1 MQNFTTIPSSE
12 TLTNSLS
19 PLLNNDKTALS
30 NSSGTVFPTTELQV
44 GMKCWR
50 SDQQKLY
57 VLTSASPAT
66 WVLLADL
73 SSGSTMVAAAIA
85 ATSANDSATL
95 AGQLPSYYTDI
106 PSRLGYTPVNKA
118 GDTATGLQY
127 QIRAT
132 GAFNYWG
139 LTAANYLSVGQS
151 STGDAYVK
159 NAYPGKSLILGAG
172 NTDHIVINSTG
183 AVGAGGANFG
193 TAGQVLTSAGST
205 APPVWQAP
213 PQEFASGT
221 RLLFQQT
228 AAPTG
233 WTKDST
239 HNDKALRVING
250 TVTSGGSV
258 AFTTAFAQQAVS
270 GTVGA
275 TTLTEAQI
283 PSHTH
288 SYSWYQSVSKGST
301 GTRPIGGNSGTS
313 TATVALNQV
322 DSATGGGGSHN
333 HSFTGTAINLA
344 VQYVDV
350 IIATKN

>member
-19 PLLNNDKTALS
+19 PLLNNDRTALS
-30 NSSGTVFPTTELQV
+30 NSSGSAFPTTELQV

-50 SDQQKLY
+50 TDQQKLY
-57 VLTSASPAT
+57 LLTSASPAT

-73 SSGSTMVAAAIA
+73 SSGSTSVAL
-85 ATSANDSATL
+85 ATLAQSANDAAAL
-95 AGQLPSYYTDI
+95 NGQLPSYYTDI
-106 PSRLGYTPVNKA
+106 PARLGFTPLNKA

-127 QIRAT
+127 QVRAT

-139 LTAANYLSVGQS
+139 LTAANYLSIGQS

-159 NAYPGKSLILGAG
+159 NAYPSKSLILGAG
-172 NTDHIVINSTG
+172 NTDHFVINSAG

-193 TAGQVLTSAGST
+193 VAGQILTSAGNAS
-205 APPVWQAP
+205 PPTWQNP
-213 PQEFASGT
+213 PESFASGT

-233 WTKDST
+233 WTKDTT
-239 HNDKALRVING
+239 HNDKALRVVNG
-250 TVTSGGSV
+250 NAASGGSV
-258 AFTTAFAQQAVS
+258 AFSTAFAQQAVN

-275 TTLTEAQI
+275 TTLSEAQI

-288 SYSWYQSVSKGST
+288 SYTWYSSVAKGST
-301 GTRPIGGNSGTS
+301 GNRPVGGTNSGSTS
-313 TATVALNQV
+313 TVALTQV
-322 DSATGGGGSHN
+322 DTATGGGGSHN
-333 HSFTGTAINLA
+333 HTFTGTSVNLA

>member
-19 PLLNNDKTALS
+19 PLLNNDRTALS
-30 NSSGTVFPTTELQV
+30 NSSGSAFPTTELQV

-50 SDQQKLY
+50 ADQQKLY
-57 VLTSASPAT
+57 LLTSASPAT

-73 SSGSTMVAAAIA
+73 SSGSANLAL
-85 ATSANDSATL
+85 ATLAQSANDA
-95 AGQLPSYYTDI
+95 AAFNGQLPSFYTDI
-106 PSRLGYTPVNKA
+106 PARLGFTPLNKA

-127 QIRAT
+127 QVRAT

-139 LTAANYLSVGQS
+139 LTAANYLSIGQS

-159 NAYPGKSLILGAG
+159 NAYPSKSLILGAG
-172 NTDHIVINSTG
+172 NTDHVVINSAG

-193 TAGQVLTSAGST
+193 IAGQVLTSAGSA
-205 APPVWQAP
+205 APPSWQAI
-213 PQEFASGT
+213 PQELVSGT

-233 WTKDST
+233 WTKDTT
-239 HNDKALRVING
+239 HNDKVLRIVNG
-250 TVTSGGSV
+250 AVSSGGTV
-258 AFTTAFAQQAVS
+258 AFTSVFTSQAIS
-270 GTVGA
+270 GSVGS
-275 TTLTEAQI
+275 TTLVEGQI
-283 PSHTH
+283 PSHSHTQRH
-288 SYSWYQSVSKGST
+288 Y
-301 GTRPIGGNSGTS
+301 
-313 TATVALNQV
+313 TATKGGATYPGGQGGTLANNITTT
-322 DSATGGGGSHN
+322 ATGGSGSHN
-333 HSFTGTAINLA
+333 HSFTGSAIDLA

>member
-50 SDQQKLY
+50 TDQQKLY

-73 SSGSTMVAAAIA
+73 SSGSTAVSAAVS
-85 ATSANDSATL
+85 ATSASDSAAL
-95 AGQLPSYYTDI
+95 GGQLPGYYTDI

-127 QIRAT
+127 QVRAT

-139 LTAANYLSVGQS
+139 LTAANYLSVGQGT
-151 STGDAYVK
+151 TGDAYVK
-159 NAYPGKSLILGAG
+159 NTYPGKSLILGAG
-172 NTDHIVINSTG
+172 NTDYVVINSAG

-193 TAGQVLTSAGST
+193 VAGQVLTSAGNAT
-205 APPVWQAP
+205 PPSWQTL
-213 PQEFASGT
+213 PQEFGSGT
-221 RLLFQQT
+221 RILFQQT

-233 WTKDST
+233 WTKDTT
-239 HNDKALRVING
+239 HNDKALRVVNG
-250 TVTSGGSV
+250 AASSGGSV
-258 AFTTAFAQQAVS
+258 AFTSAFTSQAVS
-270 GTVGA
+270 GSVGN
-275 TTLTEAQI
+275 TTLNTTQI
-283 PSHTH
+283 PAHAH
-288 SYSWYQSVSKGST
+288 NIQNWNSVKG
-301 GTRPIGGNSGTS
+301 GTLSRQFGMSNVTNASAL
-313 TATVALNQV
+313 TANTTTDN
-322 DSATGGGGSHN
+322 TGGGGAHN
-333 HSFTGTAINLA
+333 HTFAGTAINLA

>member
-30 NSSGTVFPTTELQV
+30 NSSGTAFPTTELLI

-50 SDQQKLY
+50 TDQQKLY
-57 VLTSASPAT
+57 VLTSAAPAT

-73 SSGSTMVAAAIA
+73 SSGSTTVAAAVA
-85 ATSANDSATL
+85 ATSASDSAAL
-95 AGQLPSYYTDI
+95 GGQLPSYYTDI
-106 PSRLGYTPVNKA
+106 ASRLGYTPLNKA

-127 QIRAT
+127 QVRAT
-132 GAFNYWG
+132 GAFHYWG
-139 LTAANYLSVGQS
+139 LTAANYLSVGQGA
-151 STGDAYVK
+151 TGDAYVK
-159 NAYPGKSLILGAG
+159 NTYPSKSLILGTG
-172 NTDHIVINSTG
+172 NTDHVVINAAG

-193 TAGQVLTSAGST
+193 VAGQVLTSAGNTS
-205 APPVWQAP
+205 PPSWQTLP
-213 PQEFASGT
+213 EEFATGT

-233 WTKDST
+233 WTKDTT
-239 HNDKALRVING
+239 HTDKALRVVNG
-250 TVTSGGSV
+250 AVSSGGSV
-258 AFTTAFAQQAVS
+258 AFTSAFTSQGVS
-270 GTVGA
+270 GAVGS
-275 TTLTEAQI
+275 TTLVESQI

-288 SYSWYQSVSKGST
+288 TQRHYVATKGGAT
-301 GTRPIGGNSGTS
+301 YPGGQGGTLASNIT
-313 TATVALNQV
+313 TT
-322 DSATGGGGSHN
+322 ATGGGGSHN
-333 HSFTGTAINLA
+333 HSFSGNSINLA

>member
-50 SDQQKLY
+50 TDQQKLY

-73 SSGSTMVAAAIA
+73 SSGNTSVAAAVS
-85 ATSANDSATL
+85 ATSASDSAAL
-95 AGQLPSYYTDI
+95 GGQLPGYYTDI
-106 PSRLGYTPVNKA
+106 PSRLGYTPLNKA

-127 QIRAT
+127 QVRAT

-139 LTAANYLSVGQS
+139 LTAANYLSVGQGA
-151 STGDAYVK
+151 TGDAYIK
-159 NAYPGKSLILGAG
+159 NTYPGKSLILGAG
-172 NTDHIVINSTG
+172 NTDHVVINSSG
-183 AVGAGGANFG
+183 AIGAGGANFG
-193 TAGQVLTSAGST
+193 VAGQVLTSAGNAT
-205 APPVWQAP
+205 PPSWQTL
-213 PQEFASGT
+213 PQEFESGT
-221 RLLFQQT
+221 RILFQQT

-233 WTKDST
+233 WTKDTT
-239 HNDKALRVING
+239 HNDKALRVVNG
-250 TVTSGGSV
+250 IASSGGSV
-258 AFTTAFAQQAVS
+258 AFTSAFTSQAVS
-270 GTVGA
+270 GSVGS
-275 TTLTEAQI
+275 TTLTTNEI
-283 PSHTH
+283 PSHSH
-288 SYSWYQSVSKGST
+288 LIANWNAVKGGTLARQT
-301 GTRPIGGNSGTS
+301 GMSNTTNS
-313 TATVALNQV
+313 TALASNTTTNT
-322 DSATGGGGSHN
+322 TGGGGSHN
-333 HSFTGTAINLA
+333 HSFSANSINLA

>member
-12 TLTNSLS
+12 TLTNSLA
-19 PLLNNDKTALS
+19 PLLNNDKSALS

-50 SDQQKLY
+50 TDQQKLY
-57 VLTSASPAT
+57 LLTNASPAT
-66 WVLLADL
+66 WILLADL
-73 SSGSTMVAAAIA
+73 SSGTTSVAAAIA
-85 ATSANDSATL
+85 AQSASDATAL
-95 AGQLPSYYTDI
+95 GGQLPSYYTDI
-106 PSRLGYTPVNKA
+106 TARLGFTPLNKA

-127 QIRAT
+127 QVRAA
-132 GAFNYWG
+132 GAFQYWG

-159 NAYPGKSLILGAG
+159 NAYPSKSLILGAG
-172 NTDHIVINSTG
+172 NTDHVVINAAG

-193 TAGQVLTSAGST
+193 AAGQVLTSAGSA
-205 APPVWQAP
+205 APPSWQTL

-233 WTKDST
+233 WTKDTT
-239 HNDKALRVING
+239 HNDKALRVVNG
-250 TVTSGGSV
+250 AVSSGGTV
-258 AFTTAFAQQAVS
+258 AFTSAFISQAVS
-270 GTVGA
+270 GTVGS
-275 TTLTEAQI
+275 TTLVESQI

-288 SYSWYQSVSKGST
+288 THRGYVSVKGGSAW
-301 GTRPIGGNSGTS
+301 PNSGGGGGATISTS
-313 TATVALNQV
+313 GLTTT
-322 DSATGGGGSHN
+322 ATGGGGSHN
-333 HSFTGTAINLA
+333 HSFAANSINLA

>member
-1 MQNFTTIPSSE
+1 
-12 TLTNSLS
+12 
-19 PLLNNDKTALS
+19 
-30 NSSGTVFPTTELQV
+30 
-44 GMKCWR
+44 MKCWR
-50 SDQQKLY
+50 TDQQKLY
-57 VLTSASPAT
+57 LLTSVSPAT

-73 SSGSTMVAAAIA
+73 SSGSTSVAL
-85 ATSANDSATL
+85 ATLAQSANDAAAL
-95 AGQLPSYYTDI
+95 NGQLPSYYTDI
-106 PSRLGYTPVNKA
+106 PARLGFTPLNKA

-127 QIRAT
+127 QVRAT

-159 NAYPGKSLILGAG
+159 NAYPSKSLILGAG
-172 NTDHIVINSTG
+172 NNDHVVINSAG

-193 TAGQVLTSAGST
+193 VAGQVLTSAGSA
-205 APPVWQAP
+205 APPSWQAP
-213 PQEFASGT
+213 PEEFSSGT

-258 AFTTAFAQQAVS
+258 AFTTAFVQQTVN
-270 GTVGA
+270 GTVGD
-275 TTLTEAQI
+275 TTLTGAQI
-283 PSHTH
+283 PSHNH

-301 GTRPIGGNSGTS
+301 GTRPVGVTNGGSS
-313 TATVALNQV
+313 ATVALNQV
-322 DSATGGGGSHN
+322 VSATGGGGSHN
-333 HSFTGTAINLA
+333 HTFTGTAINLA

>member
-50 SDQQKLY
+50 TDQQKLY

-73 SSGSTMVAAAIA
+73 SSGSTSVAAAVS
-85 ATSANDSATL
+85 ATSASDSAAL
-95 AGQLPSYYTDI
+95 GGQLPGYYTDI

-118 GDTATGLQY
+118 GDTTTGLQY
-127 QIRAT
+127 QVRAT

-139 LTAANYLSVGQS
+139 LTAANYLSVGQGT
-151 STGDAYVK
+151 TGDAYVK

-172 NTDHIVINSTG
+172 NTDHVVINSSG
-183 AVGAGGANFG
+183 AIGAGGANFG
-193 TAGQVLTSAGST
+193 VAGQVLTSAGNAT
-205 APPVWQAP
+205 PPSWQTL
-213 PQEFASGT
+213 PQEFESGT
-221 RLLFQQT
+221 RILFQQT

-233 WTKDST
+233 WTKDTT
-239 HNDKALRVING
+239 HNDKALRIVNG
-250 TVTSGGSV
+250 AVSSGGSV
-258 AFTTAFAQQAVS
+258 AFTSAFTSQAIS
-270 GTVGA
+270 GSVGS
-275 TTLTEAQI
+275 TTLVESQI

-288 SYSWYQSVSKGST
+288 THRGYVTVKGGSAW
-301 GTRPIGGNSGTS
+301 PNSGGGGG
-313 TATVALNQV
+313 ATISNSGLTTT
-322 DSATGGGGSHN
+322 ATGGGGSHN
-333 HSFTGTAINLA
+333 HSFSANAINLA

>member
-50 SDQQKLY
+50 TDQQKLY

-73 SSGSTMVAAAIA
+73 SSGSTSVAAAVS
-85 ATSANDSATL
+85 ATSASDSAAL
-95 AGQLPSYYTDI
+95 GGQLPGYYTDI
-106 PSRLGYTPVNKA
+106 PSRLGYTPLNKA
-118 GDTATGLQY
+118 GDTTTGQQY
-127 QIRAT
+127 QVRAT

-139 LTAANYLSVGQS
+139 LTAANYLSVGQGT
-151 STGDAYVK
+151 TGDAYIK
-159 NAYPGKSLILGAG
+159 NTYPGKSLILGAG
-172 NTDHIVINSTG
+172 NTDHVVINSSG
-183 AVGAGGANFG
+183 AIGAGGANFG
-193 TAGQVLTSAGST
+193 VAGQVLTSTGNAT
-205 APPVWQAP
+205 PPSWQTL
-213 PQEFASGT
+213 PQELESGT

-233 WTKDST
+233 WTKDTT
-239 HNDKALRVING
+239 HNDKALRVVNG
-250 TVTSGGSV
+250 AASSGGSV
-258 AFTTAFAQQAVS
+258 AFTSAFTSQAIS
-270 GTVGA
+270 GSVGS
-275 TTLTEAQI
+275 TTLVESQI

-288 SYSWYQSVSKGST
+288 THRGYVTVKGGSAW
-301 GTRPIGGNSGTS
+301 PNSGGGGG
-313 TATVALNQV
+313 ATISNSGLTTT
-322 DSATGGGGSHN
+322 ATGGGGSHN
-333 HSFTGTAINLA
+333 HSFSANSINLA

>member
-50 SDQQKLY
+50 TDQQKLY

-73 SSGSTMVAAAIA
+73 SSGSTTVAAAVS
-85 ATSANDSATL
+85 ATSASDSAAL
-95 AGQLPSYYTDI
+95 GGQLPGYYTDI
-106 PSRLGYTPVNKA
+106 PSRLGYTPLNKA
-118 GDTATGLQY
+118 GDTTTGQQY
-127 QIRAT
+127 QVRAT

-139 LTAANYLSVGQS
+139 LTAANYLSVGQGT
-151 STGDAYVK
+151 TGDAYVK
-159 NAYPGKSLILGAG
+159 NTYPGKSLILGAG
-172 NTDHIVINSTG
+172 NTDHVVINSAG

-193 TAGQVLTSAGST
+193 VAGQVLTSAGNAT
-205 APPVWQAP
+205 PPSWQTL
-213 PQEFASGT
+213 PQELESGT

-233 WTKDST
+233 WTKDTT
-239 HNDKALRVING
+239 HNDKALRVVNG
-250 TVTSGGSV
+250 TAAAGGSV
-258 AFTTAFAQQAVS
+258 AFTSAFASQAVNGSVGSTTLALTQIPAHAHNINFRSAVKNQTGYNTGSSNTGGSS
-270 GTVGA
+270 GT
-275 TTLTEAQI
+275 QYNI
-283 PSHTH
+283 
-288 SYSWYQSVSKGST
+288 ST
-301 GTRPIGGNSGTS
+301 DN
-313 TATVALNQV
+313 A
-322 DSATGGGGSHN
+322 GGGGSHN
-333 HSFTGTAINLA
+333 HTFTGTAINLA

>member
-50 SDQQKLY
+50 TDQQKLY

-73 SSGSTMVAAAIA
+73 SSGSTAVAAAA
-85 ATSANDSATL
+85 SATSASDSAAL
-95 AGQLPSYYTDI
+95 GGQLPGYYTDI

-127 QIRAT
+127 QVRAT

-151 STGDAYVK
+151 TTGDAYVK
-159 NAYPGKSLILGAG
+159 NAFPGKSLILGAG
-172 NTDHIVINSTG
+172 NTDHVVINSSG
-183 AVGAGGANFG
+183 AIGAGGANFG
-193 TAGQVLTSAGST
+193 VAGQVLTSAGNAT
-205 APPVWQAP
+205 PPSWQTL
-213 PQEFASGT
+213 PQEFESGT
-221 RLLFQQT
+221 RILFQQT

-233 WTKDST
+233 WTKDTT
-239 HNDKALRVING
+239 HNDKALRVVNG
-250 TVTSGGSV
+250 IASSGGSV
-258 AFTTAFAQQAVS
+258 AFTSAFTSQAVS
-270 GTVGA
+270 GSVGS
-275 TTLTEAQI
+275 TTLTTNEI
-283 PSHTH
+283 PSHSH
-288 SYSWYQSVSKGST
+288 LIANWNAVKGGTLARQT
-301 GTRPIGGNSGTS
+301 GMSNTTNS
-313 TATVALNQV
+313 TALASNTTTNT
-322 DSATGGGGSHN
+322 TGGGGSHN
-333 HSFTGTAINLA
+333 HSFSANAINLA

>member
-30 NSSGTVFPTTELQV
+30 NSSGTAFPTTELQV

-66 WVLLADL
+66 WILLADL
-73 SSGSTMVAAAIA
+73 SSGSTTVAAAIA
-85 ATSANDSATL
+85 ATSANDSAAL

-106 PSRLGYTPVNKA
+106 ASRLGYTPVNKA

-127 QIRAT
+127 QVRAT

-159 NAYPGKSLILGAG
+159 NAYPSKSLILGAG
-172 NTDHIVINSTG
+172 NADHVVINSAG

-193 TAGQVLTSAGST
+193 TAGQVLTSAGSL
-205 APPVWQAP
+205 APPSWQAP
-213 PQEFASGT
+213 PEEFASGT

-301 GTRPIGGNSGTS
+301 GTRPVGGANGAS
-313 TATVALNQV
+313 TATVNLNQV
-322 DSATGGGGSHN
+322 NSATGGGGSHN
-333 HSFTGTAINLA
+333 HTFTGTAINLA

>member
-50 SDQQKLY
+50 TDQQKLY

-73 SSGSTMVAAAIA
+73 SSGNTSVAAAVS
-85 ATSANDSATL
+85 ATSASDSAAL
-95 AGQLPSYYTDI
+95 GGQLPSYYTDI

-127 QIRAT
+127 QVRAT

-139 LTAANYLSVGQS
+139 LTAANYLSVGQGT
-151 STGDAYVK
+151 TGDAYVK

-172 NTDHIVINSTG
+172 NTDHVVINSSG
-183 AVGAGGANFG
+183 AIGAGGANFG
-193 TAGQVLTSAGST
+193 VAGQVLTSTGNAT
-205 APPVWQAP
+205 PPSWQTL
-213 PQEFASGT
+213 PQELESGT

-233 WTKDST
+233 WTKDTT
-239 HNDKALRVING
+239 HNDKALRVVNG
-250 TVTSGGSV
+250 AASSGGSV
-258 AFTTAFAQQAVS
+258 AFTSAFTSQAIS
-270 GTVGA
+270 GSVGS
-275 TTLTEAQI
+275 TTLVESQI

-288 SYSWYQSVSKGST
+288 THRGYVTVKGGSAW
-301 GTRPIGGNSGTS
+301 PNSGGGGG
-313 TATVALNQV
+313 ATISNSGLTTT
-322 DSATGGGGSHN
+322 ATGGSGSHN
-333 HSFTGTAINLA
+333 HSFSANAINLA

>member
-44 GMKCWR
+44 WMKCWR

-73 SSGSTMVAAAIA
+73 SSGSTTVAAAIA

-106 PSRLGYTPVNKA
+106 PSRLGYTPLNKA

-127 QIRAT
+127 QVRAT

-139 LTAANYLSVGQS
+139 LTAANYLSVGQGT
-151 STGDAYVK
+151 TGDAYVK
-159 NAYPGKSLILGAG
+159 NTYPGKSLILGAG
-172 NTDHIVINSTG
+172 NTDHVVINSAG

-193 TAGQVLTSAGST
+193 VAGQVLTSAGNAT
-205 APPVWQAP
+205 PPSWQP
-213 PQEFASGT
+213 VPQELESGT

-233 WTKDST
+233 WTKDTT
-239 HNDKALRVING
+239 HNDKALRVVNG
-250 TVTSGGSV
+250 AASSGGSV
-258 AFTTAFAQQAVS
+258 AFTSAFTSQAVS
-270 GTVGA
+270 GSVGS
-275 TTLTEAQI
+275 TTLVESQL

-288 SYSWYQSVSKGST
+288 THRGYVTVKGGSAW
-301 GTRPIGGNSGTS
+301 PNSGGGGG
-313 TATVALNQV
+313 ATISNSGLTTT
-322 DSATGGGGSHN
+322 ATGGGGSHN
-333 HSFTGTAINLA
+333 HSFSANAINLA

>member
-12 TLTNSLS
+12 TLTNSLA
-19 PLLNNDKTALS
+19 PLLNNDKSALS

-50 SDQQKLY
+50 TDQQKLY
-57 VLTSASPAT
+57 LLTNASPAT
-66 WVLLADL
+66 WILLADL
-73 SSGSTMVAAAIA
+73 SSGTTSVAAAIA
-85 ATSANDSATL
+85 AQSASDATAL
-95 AGQLPSYYTDI
+95 GGQLPSYYTDI
-106 PSRLGYTPVNKA
+106 TARLGFTPLNKA

-127 QIRAT
+127 QVRAA
-132 GAFNYWG
+132 GAFQYWG

-159 NAYPGKSLILGAG
+159 NAYPSKSLILGAG
-172 NTDHIVINSTG
+172 NTDHVVINAAG

-193 TAGQVLTSAGST
+193 VAGQVLTSAGSA
-205 APPVWQAP
+205 APPGWQSL
-213 PQEFASGT
+213 PQEFDSGT

-233 WTKDST
+233 WTKDTT
-239 HNDKALRVING
+239 HNDKALRVVNG
-250 TVTSGGSV
+250 AVSSGGTV
-258 AFTTAFAQQAVS
+258 AFTSAFITQAVS
-270 GTVGA
+270 GTVGS
-275 TTLTEAQI
+275 TTLSEAQI

-288 SYSWYQSVSKGST
+288 LAGATLQTSSSSAKGSSAQWRSISAT
-301 GTRPIGGNSGTS
+301 GN
-313 TATVALNQV
+313 AT
-322 DSATGGGGSHN
+322 SATGGSGSHN
-333 HSFTGTAINLA
+333 HTFSGAAINLA

>member
-1 MQNFTTIPSSE
+1 MQNFTIIPSSE
-12 TLTNSLS
+12 TLTNSLA
-19 PLLNNDKTALS
+19 PLLNNDKSALS

-50 SDQQKLY
+50 TDQQKLY
-57 VLTSASPAT
+57 LLTNASPAT
-66 WVLLADL
+66 WILLADL
-73 SSGSTMVAAAIA
+73 SSGTTSVAAAI
-85 ATSANDSATL
+85 SAQSASDASAL
-95 AGQLPSYYTDI
+95 GGQLPSYYIDI
-106 PSRLGYTPVNKA
+106 TARLGFTPLNKA

-127 QIRAT
+127 QVRAA
-132 GAFNYWG
+132 GAFQYWG

-159 NAYPGKSLILGAG
+159 NAYPSKSLILGAG
-172 NTDHIVINSTG
+172 NTDHVVINAAG

-193 TAGQVLTSAGST
+193 LAGQVLTSAGGN
-205 APPVWQAP
+205 APPSWQAP
-213 PQEFASGT
+213 TEEFASGT

-233 WTKDST
+233 WTKDTT

-250 TVTSGGSV
+250 STTSGGSV
-258 AFTTAFAQQAVS
+258 AFSTAFAQQSVN
-270 GTVGA
+270 GTVGS

-288 SYSWYQSVSKGST
+288 SYSWYTSTTKGST
-301 GTRPIGGNSGTS
+301 GNRSVGGATSGS
-313 TATVALNQV
+313 TVTVALNQIV
-322 DSATGGGGSHN
+322 TGTGGGGSHN
-333 HSFTGTAINLA
+333 HTFSGTGINLA

>member
-50 SDQQKLY
+50 TDQQKLY

-73 SSGSTMVAAAIA
+73 GSGSTTVAAAVS
-85 ATSANDSATL
+85 ATSASDSAAL
-95 AGQLPSYYTDI
+95 GGQLPGYYTDI
-106 PSRLGYTPVNKA
+106 PSRLGYTPLNKA

-127 QIRAT
+127 QVRAS

-151 STGDAYVK
+151 TTGDAYVK
-159 NAYPGKSLILGAG
+159 NAFPGKSLILGAG
-172 NTDHIVINSTG
+172 NTDHVVINSSG
-183 AVGAGGANFG
+183 AIGAGGASFG
-193 TAGQVLTSAGST
+193 VAGQVLTSAGNAT
-205 APPVWQAP
+205 PPSWQTL
-213 PQEFASGT
+213 PQELESGT

-233 WTKDST
+233 WTKDTT
-239 HNDKALRVING
+239 HNDKALRVVNG
-250 TVTSGGSV
+250 AASSGGSV
-258 AFTTAFAQQAVS
+258 AFTSAFTSQAVNGS
-270 GTVGA
+270 VGN
-275 TTLTEAQI
+275 TTLNTTQI
-283 PSHTH
+283 PAHAHNITN
-288 SYSWYQSVSKGST
+288 WNSVKGGTLTRQLGMSNTTTST
-301 GTRPIGGNSGTS
+301 GV
-313 TATVALNQV
+313 VAFNTTT
-322 DSATGGGGSHN
+322 DNAGGGGAHN
-333 HSFTGTAINLA
+333 HTFSGTAINLS

>member
-66 WVLLADL
+66 WALLADL
-73 SSGSTMVAAAIA
+73 SSGSTTVAAAIA

-106 PSRLGYTPVNKA
+106 PSRLGYTPLNKA
-118 GDTATGLQY
+118 GDTTTRQQY
-127 QIRAT
+127 QVRAT

-139 LTAANYLSVGQS
+139 LTAANYLSVGQGT
-151 STGDAYVK
+151 TGDAYVK
-159 NAYPGKSLILGAG
+159 NTYPGKSLILGAG
-172 NTDHIVINSTG
+172 NTDHVVINSSG
-183 AVGAGGANFG
+183 AIGAGGANFG
-193 TAGQVLTSAGST
+193 VAGQVLTSAGNAT
-205 APPVWQAP
+205 PPSWQTL
-213 PQEFASGT
+213 PQEFESGT
-221 RLLFQQT
+221 RILFQQT

-233 WTKDST
+233 WTKDTT
-239 HNDKALRVING
+239 HNDKALRVVNG
-250 TVTSGGSV
+250 AVSTGGSV
-258 AFTTAFAQQAVS
+258 TFTSAFTSQAIS
-270 GTVGA
+270 GSVGS
-275 TTLTEAQI
+275 TTLTTNEI
-283 PSHTH
+283 PSHSH
-288 SYSWYQSVSKGST
+288 LIANWNAVKGGSLARQTGMSNTTNST
-301 GTRPIGGNSGTS
+301 TLASNT
-313 TATVALNQV
+313 TTNT
-322 DSATGGGGSHN
+322 TGGGGSHN
-333 HSFTGTAINLA
+333 HSFSANAINLA

>member
-73 SSGSTMVAAAIA
+73 SSGSTTVAAAIA
-85 ATSANDSATL
+85 ATSANDSAAL
-95 AGQLPSYYTDI
+95 AGQLQSYYTDI

-127 QIRAT
+127 QVRAT

-172 NTDHIVINSTG
+172 NTDYVVINSTG

-193 TAGQVLTSAGST
+193 TTGQVLTSAGST

-288 SYSWYQSVSKGST
+288 SYSWYQSASKGST
-301 GTRPIGGNSGTS
+301 GSRPIGGATGTS

-333 HSFTGTAINLA
+333 HTFTGTAINLA

>member
-50 SDQQKLY
+50 TDQQKLY

-73 SSGSTMVAAAIA
+73 SSGNTSVAAAVS
-85 ATSANDSATL
+85 ATSASDSAAL
-95 AGQLPSYYTDI
+95 GGQLPGYYTDI

-127 QIRAT
+127 QVRAT

-151 STGDAYVK
+151 TTGDAYFK
-159 NAYPGKSLILGAG
+159 NTYPGKSLILGAG
-172 NTDHIVINSTG
+172 NTDHVVINSSG
-183 AVGAGGANFG
+183 AIGAGGANFG
-193 TAGQVLTSAGST
+193 VAGQVLTSAGNAT
-205 APPVWQAP
+205 PPSWQTL
-213 PQEFASGT
+213 PQEFESGT
-221 RLLFQQT
+221 RILFQQT

-233 WTKDST
+233 WTKDTT
-239 HNDKALRVING
+239 HNDKALRVVNG
-250 TVTSGGSV
+250 IASSGGSV
-258 AFTTAFAQQAVS
+258 AFTSAFTSQAVS
-270 GTVGA
+270 GSVGS
-275 TTLTEAQI
+275 TTLTTNEI
-283 PSHTH
+283 PSHSH
-288 SYSWYQSVSKGST
+288 LIANWNAVKGGTLARQT
-301 GTRPIGGNSGTS
+301 GMSNTTNS
-313 TATVALNQV
+313 TALASNTTTNT
-322 DSATGGGGSHN
+322 TGGGGSHN
-333 HSFTGTAINLA
+333 HSFSANAINLA